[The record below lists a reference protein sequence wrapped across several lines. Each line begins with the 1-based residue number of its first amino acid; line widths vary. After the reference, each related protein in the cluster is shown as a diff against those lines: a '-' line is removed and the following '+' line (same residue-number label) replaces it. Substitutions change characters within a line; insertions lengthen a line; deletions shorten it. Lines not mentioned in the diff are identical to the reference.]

1 MRKKSI
7 VNWHVKISH
16 LEYSSTVVGDPLLPF
31 VDFTISV
38 YLFRINVID
47 EWRVSAKTVA
57 LKKDL
62 GKF

>member
-1 MRKKSI
+1 MREKSI

-16 LEYSSTVVGDPLLPF
+16 LEYSSTFVGDPLLPF

-38 YLFRINVID
+38 YLFQINVID
-47 EWRVSAKTVA
+47 EWHVRAKTAA